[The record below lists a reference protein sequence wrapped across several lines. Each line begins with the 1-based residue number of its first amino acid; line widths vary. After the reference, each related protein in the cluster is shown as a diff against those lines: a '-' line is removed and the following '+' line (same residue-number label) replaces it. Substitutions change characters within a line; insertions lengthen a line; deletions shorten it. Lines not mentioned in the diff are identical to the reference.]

1 MIKNYRVNINGGYIF
16 LGFFYIV
23 YQILGSIFT
32 YTPLLYGLFFC
43 YMIYLLE
50 QSQKTFNKLDFRW
63 YFSLF
68 FLFFTDITYDFF
80 IFSSW
85 IAFALFYY
93 ICADWIKTSL
103 KMEKL
108 IPVAFVLCAYF
119 FIFLLDFIFSY
130 MNNQHFKTLSFGYLI
145 SIAIECFLAYVF
157 FRGKI

>member
-1 MIKNYRVNINGGYIF
+1 MIKNYRVSINGGYIF
-16 LGFFYIV
+16 LGIFYII

-50 QSQKTFNKLDFRW
+50 QRQKTFNKLDFRW

-68 FLFFTDITYDFF
+68 FLFFTDVTYDFF

-103 KMEKL
+103 KIEKF
-108 IPVAFVLCAYF
+108 IPIAFVLCAYF

-130 MNNQHFKTLSFGYLI
+130 MNNQHFKALSFGYLI
-145 SIAIECFLAYVF
+145 FIGIECFLAYVF

>member
-1 MIKNYRVNINGGYIF
+1 MIKNYRVSINGGYIF
-16 LGFFYIV
+16 LGIFYII

-50 QSQKTFNKLDFRW
+50 QRQKTFNKLDFRW

-103 KMEKL
+103 KIEKF
-108 IPVAFVLCAYF
+108 IPIAFVLCAYF

-130 MNNQHFKTLSFGYLI
+130 MNNQHFKALSFGYLI
-145 SIAIECFLAYVF
+145 SIGIECFLAYVF